1 MFCSFFLTII
11 MNAVSSQATRQIN
24 KVKEDLSKLD
34 DENSIVSN
42 ALTGVFYIIP
52 ALHC

>member
-1 MFCSFFLTII
+1 

-24 KVKEDLSKLD
+24 KLKEDLSKLD

-42 ALTGVFYIIP
+42 ALTGVLYTVP
-52 ALHC
+52 